1 VTPLAVF
8 QRRHGRLA
16 LESWHPDSSPKE
28 VAQRTGFSF
37 DATGAVPT
45 ASITARELA
54 TLRQLDPDRAF
65 EAEVRG

>member
-8 QRRHGRLA
+8 QRRNGRLA
-16 LESWHPDSSPKE
+16 LESWHPDSSPEE

-37 DATGAVPT
+37 DATGAVRT

-54 TLRQLDPDRAF
+54 ALRLLDPDRAF
-65 EAEVRG
+65 EAEMRG